1 MSPLYNLTYYE
12 FYSLHDIEKFA
23 DNIMAIDKR
32 IFFYIKKQKKKIIF
46 NISCNVPFTRNSDDC

>member
-1 MSPLYNLTYYE
+1 MSRLYNLTYYE

-32 IFFYIKKQKKKIIF
+32 IFFYIKNTKEEG
-46 NISCNVPFTRNSDDC
+46 

>member
-1 MSPLYNLTYYE
+1 MSPLCNLTYYE

-32 IFFYIKKQKKKIIF
+32 IFFYIKKQKKKNNF
-46 NISCNVPFTRNSDDC
+46 